1 MESRPTSP
9 DHPPTFRAR
18 RWPLVYFLL
27 ATFDVCA
34 ILASVYLNHSLVQM
48 HAQSLDATQ
57 RWMARFD
64 RYAELERM
72 AEAVAAPPKDVFD
85 TRDARLETVKLRGA
99 RRAFDGA
106 LADARRELEES
117 PDAGDLAVLEPPLHA
132 VVVAMATVMSEANMT
147 LSYFSIEDPE
157 QAGEHMAS
165 TDRAMANVQ
174 GAFTSLQ
181 RTASENHT
189 RLFARQHELAGA
201 VARVDV
207 GIAFAV
213 VLMIAG
219 EIVYGRKVLHEAS
232 AAELERQ
239 RHFAEMARA
248 KEAAE
253 SATRAKSGF
262 LANISHEIRTPMNVI
277 IGMTEMALD
286 DALAPGPRDCVQ
298 TIRRATL
305 GLLGIVNNILD
316 CSKIEAGKVALEAVD
331 VSLATLVAEVV
342 ELLAPAA
349 GEKRL
354 ALESYVDHRL
364 VEPVSADP
372 VRLKQLL
379 TNLIDNAIKFTERG
393 GVTVEMTLVE
403 RSRASAR
410 VRATVRDSG
419 IGIPADRQAAI
430 FESFTQA
437 DDSTTRTYG
446 GTGLG
451 LTICGQLV
459 ELMDGRLGVESVV
472 GEGSTFWFELVLP
485 LAARREA
492 DAATASASRRIA
504 ASA

>member
-1 MESRPTSP
+1 
-9 DHPPTFRAR
+9 
-18 RWPLVYFLL
+18 LL

-34 ILASVYLNHSLVQM
+34 ILASVYLNHSLVKM
-48 HAQSLDATQ
+48 HAESLDATQ

-64 RYAELERM
+64 RYAELERL

-99 RRAFDGA
+99 RRAFDSA
-106 LADARRELEES
+106 LGDARRELEGS
-117 PDAGDLAVLEPPLHA
+117 PDAGELAVLEAPLRA
-132 VVVAMATVMSEANMT
+132 VVVAMATVMAEANMT
-147 LSYFSIEDPE
+147 LSYFSIDDPE

-165 TDRAMANVQ
+165 TGRAMANVQ

-181 RTASENHT
+181 RAASENHT
-189 RLFARQHELAGA
+189 KLFARQDELAGA

-219 EIVYGRKVLHEAS
+219 AIVYGRKVWHEAS
-232 AAELERQ
+232 GAELERQ
-239 RHFAEMARA
+239 RHFVEMTRA

-253 SATRAKSGF
+253 SATHAKSAF

-286 DALAPGPRDCVQ
+286 GELAREPRDCVQ

-316 CSKIEAGKVALEAVD
+316 CSKIEAGKVTLETVD

-342 ELLAPAA
+342 ALLAPAA
-349 GEKRL
+349 RAKRL
-354 ALESYVDHRL
+354 ALECYVDRKL
-364 VEPVSADP
+364 VEPVGVDP
-372 VRLKQLL
+372 VRLRQLL
-379 TNLIDNAIKFTERG
+379 TNLVDNAIKFTEKG
-393 GVTVEMTLVE
+393 GVTVEMTLVD
-403 RSRASAR
+403 RDRTNVGVR
-410 VRATVRDSG
+410 VTVRDSG
-419 IGIPADRQAAI
+419 IGIPADRQTAI

-459 ELMDGRLGVESVV
+459 ALMGGRLGVESTV
-472 GEGSTFWFELVLP
+472 GKGSTFWFELVLP
-485 LAARREA
+485 LAATRREPEA
-492 DAATASASRRIA
+492 LA